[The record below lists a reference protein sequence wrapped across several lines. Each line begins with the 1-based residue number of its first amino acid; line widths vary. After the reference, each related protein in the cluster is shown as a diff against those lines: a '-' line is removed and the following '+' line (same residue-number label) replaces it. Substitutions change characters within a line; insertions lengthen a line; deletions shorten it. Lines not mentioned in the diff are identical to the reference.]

1 MQEKTTPATITR
13 LNPNEILVFGSSTMG
28 SHAKT
33 RMGTHALNF
42 GARNGVWRGFCGN
55 TYAIKTLTVDLFPV
69 QYDWQVSSDVAEFLR
84 AAESL
89 PMVTFLV
96 THIGGDSEYYTPKKI
111 APMFAKAAD
120 LPNVHLPAEY
130 WQVLNNLHRMGLTP
144 SQKKV
149 LQLAKDMGGTVVSST
164 IVEALG
170 GAYYSDAEKYV
181 GDIVSRMVKT
191 GLLIQVKPGVFR
203 IPTADEPKK
212 AKAGTMLADDSPT
225 LF

>member
-1 MQEKTTPATITR
+1 MQERTTPVTINH

-28 SHAKT
+28 HHHKT
-33 RMGTHALNF
+33 DMGLKAIEF
-42 GARNGVWRGFCGN
+42 GAWAGIWQGFCGK
-55 TYAIKTLTVDLFPV
+55 TYAIPTLTVDLFPV

-89 PMVTFLV
+89 PMVTFYV
-96 THIGGDSEYYTPKKI
+96 THIGGDSEYYTAKKI

-120 LPNVHLPAEY
+120 LKNVHLPAEY
-130 WQVLNNLHRMGLTP
+130 WQVLNNLHTMGLTT
-144 SQKKV
+144 SQKKI
-149 LQLAKDMGGTVVSST
+149 LQLAKDTGGTVVSST

-170 GAYYSDAEKYV
+170 GAYYSYSEKHV
-181 GDIVSRMVKT
+181 GDIVSRMVKA
-191 GLLIQVKPGVFR
+191 GLLIQVRPGVFR
-203 IPTADEPKK
+203 LPTADDPKK